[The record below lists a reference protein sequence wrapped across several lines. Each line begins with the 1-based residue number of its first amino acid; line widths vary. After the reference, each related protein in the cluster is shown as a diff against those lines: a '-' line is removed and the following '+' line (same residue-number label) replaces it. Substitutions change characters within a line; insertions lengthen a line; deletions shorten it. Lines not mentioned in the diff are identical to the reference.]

1 MFSSLQQPAASS
13 EPRCRVIRKTFNSS
27 AFWRCCSH
35 LQRLGAT
42 TTGTFCATQ
51 TVCEINTLTYFFA
64 SIFYMVRGCLQISMD
79 DPRGPLE
86 SRKVRKG
93 RGQNTASFDPS
104 STLHR
109 PDVRVRVLDRT
120 EACGTISADDMIV
133 IPKAFAP
140 GILETMLA
148 ESDALAKSNP
158 EASFQSWH
166 EGCHLLAKEMPQ
178 TANTIAFQLMRLF
191 DVDPKTAAVRYNFYN
206 GNSDWKALHN
216 DSAAFNS
223 QRARVQNVTIG
234 ASFGDE
240 RELILHNARGNVDM
254 RFPCPDGSVYCFG
267 KSVNIRFTHGIA
279 AVPPAEYDATRK
291 RISIIVWGFSR
302 KMRHEDNDP
311 PLIRQDVPPHRAHTR
326 PHNSSAHASNAHSD
340 PHNRTP
346 RHDAA
351 PRPPHKRRQPDS
363 ESASLNPPRQAGAAA
378 PGAAAPDADARTR
391 HQPRAGARRRGKEC
405 ATPEASPVA
414 G

>member
-1 MFSSLQQPAASS
+1 
-13 EPRCRVIRKTFNSS
+13 
-27 AFWRCCSH
+27 
-35 LQRLGAT
+35 
-42 TTGTFCATQ
+42 
-51 TVCEINTLTYFFA
+51 
-64 SIFYMVRGCLQISMD
+64 MD

-86 SRKVRKG
+86 ARKVRKG

-109 PDVRVRVLDRT
+109 PDVRVRVMDRT

-148 ESDALAKSNP
+148 ESDVLAKSNP

-166 EGCHLLAKEMPQ
+166 EGCHLLAKQMPQ
-178 TANTIAFQLMRLF
+178 TANTIALQLMRLF

-216 DSAAFNS
+216 DSAAFNP

-240 RELILHNARGNVDM
+240 RELILHNTRGNVDM
-254 RFPCPDGSVYCFG
+254 RFSCPDGSVYCFG
-267 KSVNIRFTHGIA
+267 ESVNIRFTHGIA

-302 KMRHEDNDP
+302 KMRHEENDP
-311 PLIRQDVPPHRAHTR
+311 PLIRQDERGRSRPGFSPPRWSSPLRQPHVASRSGEHGPSFPCGRAGRAPSRWARSGSDVPPHRAHNNNKPRT
-326 PHNSSAHASNAHSD
+326 SSHASTAHSGAARNHD
-340 PHNRTP
+340 RVSDTP
-346 RHDAA
+346 RCRRPKASSQAA
-351 PRPPHKRRQPDS
+351 TTRRRFCSDQPT
-363 ESASLNPPRQAGAAA
+363 QAGLRVC
-378 PGAAAPDADARTR
+378 PGRGRAYPPPAEGWRWTGEGR
-391 HQPRAGARRRGKEC
+391 REPRGV
-405 ATPEASPVA
+405 ASC
-414 G
+414 